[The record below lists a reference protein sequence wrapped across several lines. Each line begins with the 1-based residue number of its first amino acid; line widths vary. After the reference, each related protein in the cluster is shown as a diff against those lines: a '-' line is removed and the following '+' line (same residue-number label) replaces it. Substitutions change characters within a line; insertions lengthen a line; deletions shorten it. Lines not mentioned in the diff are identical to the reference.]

1 MGNTSVLVKL
11 AGASR
16 FLRYFKT
23 YRWELWLVIAIP
35 FVIPFM
41 VSWGQAFVPA
51 SITMLPAIHESSG
64 TFGAAFSMERAI
76 VTLILLAAPYY
87 RVRRL
92 ERDFLLA
99 LWGYSIALAVITV
112 VSSAALLGLGLAYY
126 DNVGFWWTNSL
137 PRTVIPLFT
146 ALGGVVA
153 FFWFA
158 RRLTRV
164 SVKHG
169 FFLVAFNSSLY
180 TDVLMQRSLM
190 ELGGVVTAHLIGFMP
205 LTFGLAVMFV
215 KVWLLGNFEWRGE
228 QFRKKAIIILVVTM
242 ILFTHSWVVV
252 ARLLGHLERP
262 EEPFHPLIGHSVE
275 LLVVASIAIDLVAV
289 AVLFGLVYLIR
300 KRQPKSEVLPAQV

>member
-1 MGNTSVLVKL
+1 MVTQASMKL

-23 YRWELWLVIAIP
+23 YRWELWLVVAIP
-35 FVIPFM
+35 FM
-41 VSWGQAFVPA
+41 AGLGQAFVPV
-51 SITMLPAIHESSG
+51 SITMLPPIYE
-64 TFGAAFSMERAI
+64 TFGAFGVAHSMGGAI

-92 ERDFLLA
+92 ERDFLLT
-99 LWGYSIALAVITV
+99 LWGYLIALEVIKV

-126 DNVGFWWTNSL
+126 DNVAFWWTTSL
-137 PRTVIPLFT
+137 PRTVITLFT
-146 ALGGVVA
+146 GLGAGVA
-153 FFWFA
+153 FLWFA

-164 SVKHG
+164 GVKHG

-180 TDVLMQRSLM
+180 ADVLMQGSLIQ
-190 ELGGVVTAHLIGFMP
+190 LGGVVAANLVGFMP
-205 LTFGLAVMFV
+205 LTFGLAVMFL

-228 QFRKKAIIILVVTM
+228 QFRKKAIIILVAMT
-242 ILFTHSWVVV
+242 ILYTHSWVVV
-252 ARLLGHLERP
+252 ARLLGYLERP
-262 EEPFHPLIGHSVE
+262 EEPFYPLIGHSVE
-275 LLVVASIAIDLVAV
+275 LLVVASIAIDLVTV

>member
-1 MGNTSVLVKL
+1 MKL

-16 FLRYFKT
+16 FLRYFVT
-23 YRWELWLVIAIP
+23 YRWELWLVVAIP
-35 FVIPFM
+35 FM
-41 VSWGQAFVPA
+41 AGWGHALVPV
-51 SITMLPAIHESSG
+51 SITMLPPIYETSG
-64 TFGAAFSMERAI
+64 TFGAARSMERAI

-92 ERDFLLA
+92 ERDFLLT
-99 LWGYSIALAVITV
+99 LWGYSIALEVITV
-112 VSSAALLGLGLAYY
+112 VSSAAWLGLGLAYY

-137 PRTVIPLFT
+137 PRAVITLLT
-146 ALGGVVA
+146 ALGGFAA
-153 FFWFA
+153 FLWFA

-169 FFLVAFNSSLY
+169 FFLVTFNSSLY
-180 TDVLMQRSLM
+180 TDVLMQRSLI
-190 ELGGVVTAHLIGFMP
+190 ELGGIAAAHLIGFMP
-205 LTFGLAVMFV
+205 LTFGLAVMFL

-228 QFRKKAIIILVVTM
+228 QFRKKAIIILVAMT
-242 ILFTHSWVVV
+242 IIYTHSWVVV
-252 ARLLGHLERP
+252 ARLLGYLERP
-262 EEPFHPLIGHSVE
+262 EEPFYPLIGHSVE